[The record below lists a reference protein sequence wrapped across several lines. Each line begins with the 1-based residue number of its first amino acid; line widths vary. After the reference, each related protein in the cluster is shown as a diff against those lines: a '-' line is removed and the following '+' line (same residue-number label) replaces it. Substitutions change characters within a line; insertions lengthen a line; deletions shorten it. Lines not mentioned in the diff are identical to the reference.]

1 MNIPENIMNAI
12 LALKEGS
19 AIFQILA
26 FLIILLMV
34 CFLRRNDLLVR
45 HEPKKSPFDIL
56 KTDSLENSPVV
67 SKKI

>member
-34 CFLRRNDLLVR
+34 F
-45 HEPKKSPFDIL
+45 S
-56 KTDSLENSPVV
+56 
-67 SKKI
+67 